1 MIGNSLAIY
10 SQQMS
15 FSTIYVHMFRILVCQ
30 LRLYKGYDVGT
41 VNYSTQKNKRSFK
54 ENSNN
59 LYISQLL
66 NSPVFYNNPIVH
78 F

>member
-1 MIGNSLAIY
+1 MIGIALAIY
-10 SQQMS
+10 FQQMT

-30 LRLYKGYDVGT
+30 FRLYKGYDVGT
-41 VNYSTQKNKRSFK
+41 VNYSTQKNERSFK

-66 NSPVFYNNPIVH
+66 NPPVLNPIVH